1 MQTRRT
7 WCASQSKSKIK
18 KKLKEKGGLPF
29 FLLLRLRV
37 LSFHVSSSRSK
48 EIVVSFAG
56 SRRLVSSRN
65 ATEWSERC
73 VTTLNGGCKGKILEL
88 N

>member
-18 KKLKEKGGLPF
+18 KKFKEKGGLPF

-48 EIVVSFAG
+48 EIRSLFRGQPSFSVV
-56 SRRLVSSRN
+56 
-65 ATEWSERC
+65 T
-73 VTTLNGGCKGKILEL
+73 
-88 N
+88 